1 MFNVIVDAKN
11 RDLDGFIQVNRIED
25 VSSIKGSIDYL
36 IIGPVKSSQK
46 YLTEI
51 TKLFDTPSRPKN
63 LVYIADNENV
73 DSKLKTF
80 VMGLK
85 GYYFDD
91 EFFLEDSNELSNLLN
106 SKEEVNSLVSLPG
119 EEILK
124 DFKKKFDR
132 GEVENSTPQYLQV
145 VSSALSSIVK
155 EYSRKQNEVMQISQE
170 TIEIFKDI
178 NKVSESTNQELNEL
192 QEQLDSVM
200 KQVENSSF
208 GGITSFDYNMEKN
221 VTFFPR
227 VAVREGSKRVLK
239 IKDIGHTKYLTS
251 FLLGF
256 VKYLYEVAYLKPKLV
271 FIEDVNEASVEIYKN
286 YTYITKDNFQRG
298 ELFSNR
304 EVLFVNHPTI
314 NVMNLLLA
322 EDTKDIFIIVD
333 RTSFYKNHLLKG
345 NGVFVSANSI
355 NVLREL
361 KVPKDLTIS
370 SSKGDVFMKLFEIEG
385 YSDDITMRERQYL
398 DKYRDSYEKLLR
410 RVL

>member
-11 RDLDGFIQVNRIED
+11 RNLDGFIQVNRIED

-46 YLTEI
+46 YLAEI
-51 TKLFDTPSRPKN
+51 TKLFDNPSRPKN

-106 SKEEVNSLVSLPG
+106 SKEEVNSLASLPG

-200 KQVENSSF
+200 KQVESSSF
-208 GGITSFDYNMEKN
+208 GGTTSFDYNMEKN

-227 VAVREGSKRVLK
+227 VTVREGSKRVLK

-298 ELFSNR
+298 ELFSNK

-345 NGVFVSANSI
+345 NGVFVSSNSL
-355 NVLREL
+355 NVLRKL

-370 SSKGDVFMKLFEIEG
+370 STKGDVFLNLFNIEG

>member
-11 RDLDGFIQVNRIED
+11 RDLDDFIQVNRIED

-46 YLTEI
+46 YLAEI
-51 TKLFDTPSRPKN
+51 TKLFDNPSRPKN

-200 KQVENSSF
+200 KQVESSSF
-208 GGITSFDYNMEKN
+208 GGTTSFDYNMEKN

-227 VAVREGSKRVLK
+227 VTVREGSKRVLK

-298 ELFSNR
+298 ELFSNK

-333 RTSFYKNHLLKG
+333 RASFYKNHLLKG
-345 NGVFVSANSI
+345 NGVFVSSNSI
-355 NVLREL
+355 NVLRKL

-370 SSKGDVFMKLFEIEG
+370 STKGDVFLNLFNIEG

-410 RVL
+410 RIL